1 MTTAADVFLS
11 YKAEDRA
18 RLRPLVTAL
27 EEDGLTVWWDAKIG
41 GGSRWRQD
49 IQEHLDSAK
58 CVIVVW
64 TKRSVGPE
72 GQFVHDE
79 ATRAQRRGTYL
90 PVRLDPVEP
99 PLGFGEIQALPL
111 RGWKGDRSDPRYVAL
126 VESVRRR
133 IAGEDIAPTPAF
145 REEPLASRR
154 TVIAGGVAVAVV
166 AGSGVWLLRTP
177 ADANAE
183 RIAVMPFANL
193 SGDPTHAYF
202 SDGIAE
208 ELRTALSQIGLEVI
222 GRESSDVVKM
232 LDIKLA
238 ASKLGVANVLTGSVR
253 RSPDKI
259 RIKAQLVSGSDGVD
273 RWTRSFDRAPGDA
286 IKIQT
291 EIAASVAQALS
302 IRVGL
307 AGHEALVLGG
317 TKDSVAQDL
326 FLQSE
331 HLTRETVPDDE
342 SLRKRLALIDAALA
356 RDPNFAVAHV
366 HRSHLLRMLGTR
378 DRANPTLAS
387 NRFVDAEAAANR
399 ATVLSPRLGSA
410 YGALAMLEEHRFNFE
425 RMLNFAKR
433 ALALSPNDLLVLSP
447 ASYSFAHLGDR
458 EESLR
463 LTERCIALDPFHSSW
478 HQGKAAVLAMLRR
491 FPEAIAA
498 YRRAIELAPDRS
510 HFRNGLI
517 EALSLQGRY
526 AEAKAELR
534 SVPANARIRLW
545 FEALMAA
552 RTGDK
557 ATAERTIERLK
568 QQDGEARNYDYGR
581 IYALL
586 GNKDQA
592 FLALDQAIKAKEY
605 SLIKLKTD
613 PLMDPIR
620 ADPHYA
626 ALLRSL
632 RFPS

>member
-145 REEPLASRR
+145 REEPLVSRR

-307 AGHEALVLGG
+307 AGHDALVLGG

-463 LTERCIALDPFHSSW
+463 LAERCIALDPFHSSW
-478 HQGKAAVLAMLRR
+478 HEGKAAVLAMLRR

-510 HFRNGLI
+510 HFRKGLI
-517 EALSLQGRY
+517 EALLLQGRY

>member
-41 GGSRWRQD
+41 AGSRWRQD

-145 REEPLASRR
+145 REEPLVSRR

-307 AGHEALVLGG
+307 AGHDALVLGG

-387 NRFVDAEAAANR
+387 NRFVDAEAAAHR

-463 LTERCIALDPFHSSW
+463 LAERCIALDPFHSSW
-478 HQGKAAVLAMLRR
+478 PQGKAAVLAMLRR

-510 HFRNGLI
+510 HFRKGLI
-517 EALSLQGRY
+517 EALLLQGRY